1 MLLLLRE
8 LQSNTILILLLKFIS
23 ALTIENPFRWKALY
37 HLSHSTSPGVH
48 VCVCMCVCVRVCV
61 CVCVCV
67 CGGYFQD
74 RVSWTIC
81 PGLASNCDPP
91 YLCLLLIII
100 SIWWFYLYILYIC
113 IYIIYHILY
122 INLSKSMSSKAGMVE
137 HIYNPSIW
145 EAEE

>member
-23 ALTIENPFRWKALY
+23 ALTIENPFRWQALY

-67 CGGYFQD
+67 CVVCMYVIYGVCVCVCVCMYVIYGVCVCVCVLEAWRQSEQQREEA
-74 RVSWTIC
+74 RVIERWLGPC
-81 PGLASNCDPP
+81 RQP
-91 YLCLLLIII
+91 
-100 SIWWFYLYILYIC
+100 
-113 IYIIYHILY
+113 
-122 INLSKSMSSKAGMVE
+122 
-137 HIYNPSIW
+137 
-145 EAEE
+145 